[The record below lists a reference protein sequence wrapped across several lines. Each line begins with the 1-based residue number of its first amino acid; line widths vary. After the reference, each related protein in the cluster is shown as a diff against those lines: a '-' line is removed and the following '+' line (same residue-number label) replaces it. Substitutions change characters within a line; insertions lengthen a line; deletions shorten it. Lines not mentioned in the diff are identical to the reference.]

1 MDYYKVLGLTR
12 SASDDE
18 VKQAYRK
25 LAMKHH
31 PDRGGDENEFKK
43 IKEAYEAITSGQAS
57 QESFNNASGF
67 KDFGNFFNMGR
78 HANPGNFGFHWE
90 AKDVKNPDITI
101 SIQATLEEAH
111 NGFTKVVDFTTP
123 EGTVKEITVTF
134 PSGSS
139 KDIKIRYAG
148 GGAQMLPQRPPGDLY
163 ARLDIMPHAVWK
175 INANSHHD
183 LVTSYKINVL
193 EAMFGRSITVK
204 EIGGSEIE
212 VTIPPGTQAGTQL
225 RLKNRGLNIR
235 GSSLRG
241 NAFIKVEVE
250 IPRLDPEDKNRL
262 IVDILNKI

>member
-12 SASDDE
+12 GASDDE

-43 IKEAYEAITSGQAS
+43 IKEAYEAISSGQTDTPSNAGFRD
-57 QESFNNASGF
+57 FNDIFGMGKRTGGF
-67 KDFGNFFNMGR
+67 RD
-78 HANPGNFGFHWE
+78 FGFHWE
-90 AKDVKNPDITI
+90 AENVKNPDITI
-101 SIQATLEEAH
+101 SIQVTLEEAH

-123 EGTVKEITVTF
+123 EGTVKTITVTF

-148 GGAQMLPQRPPGDLY
+148 EGAQMLPQRPPGDLY
-163 ARLDIMPHAVWK
+163 VRLDITLHPVWK
-175 INANSHHD
+175 INTNSQHD
-183 LVTSYKINVL
+183 LITTCRINVL
-193 EAMFGRSITVK
+193 EAMFGKSITVK

-212 VTIPPGTQAGTQL
+212 VTIPAGTQPGTQL

-241 NAFIKVEVE
+241 NAFIKVDVE
-250 IPRLDPEDKNRL
+250 IPRLDPEDKKKL
-262 IVDILNKI
+262 VVDILNKVS